1 MKRIIILILSLTM
14 IISMAV
20 TANAVTPVYKP
31 PKLPEIKV
39 DTSSIKVEVS
49 QSFWDKWF
57 AEHPIV
63 VSYTAHTLGL
73 GSCHG
78 CAEKLH
84 GMPVHKS
91 LPCAPLPWGR
101 VQIYSGG

>member
-1 MKRIIILILSLTM
+1 MKKIIVFVLAIVLVIA
-14 IISMAV
+14 MAV
-20 TANAVTPVYKP
+20 TASAVTPTYKP

-63 VSYTAHTLGL
+63 VSYTAPTLG
-73 GSCHG
+73 
-78 CAEKLH
+78 
-84 GMPVHKS
+84 
-91 LPCAPLPWGR
+91 
-101 VQIYSGG
+101 

>member
-1 MKRIIILILSLTM
+1 MKKIIVIALVLTVM
-14 IISMAV
+14 ICMAV

-39 DTSSIKVEVS
+39 DTSNIKVEVS

-63 VSYTAHTLGL
+63 ALYKAPTLG
-73 GSCHG
+73 
-78 CAEKLH
+78 
-84 GMPVHKS
+84 
-91 LPCAPLPWGR
+91 
-101 VQIYSGG
+101 

>member
-1 MKRIIILILSLTM
+1 MKKIIVFALVLTM
-14 IISMAV
+14 ILCMAV

-39 DTSSIKVEVS
+39 DTSNIKVEIS

-63 VSYTAHTLGL
+63 VSYTPPTLG
-73 GSCHG
+73 
-78 CAEKLH
+78 
-84 GMPVHKS
+84 
-91 LPCAPLPWGR
+91 
-101 VQIYSGG
+101 

>member
-1 MKRIIILILSLTM
+1 MKKIIVFALVLTM
-14 IISMAV
+14 IISIAV

-39 DTSSIKVEVS
+39 DTSNIKVEVS

-63 VSYTAHTLGL
+63 VSFTAPVLG
-73 GSCHG
+73 
-78 CAEKLH
+78 
-84 GMPVHKS
+84 
-91 LPCAPLPWGR
+91 
-101 VQIYSGG
+101 

>member
-1 MKRIIILILSLTM
+1 MKKIIVFALALTM

-39 DTSSIKVEVS
+39 DTSNIKVEVS

-63 VSYTAHTLGL
+63 INLG
-73 GSCHG
+73 
-78 CAEKLH
+78 
-84 GMPVHKS
+84 
-91 LPCAPLPWGR
+91 
-101 VQIYSGG
+101 